1 MGAIAD
7 CAAKTPESQAQDLI
21 PVERAKPTDNGKSP
35 LFFPIIKLFI
45 GTVVMAKRTARLI
58 VGVDDD
64 LRIRESLQSLIESA
78 EFAYCVFP
86 SAEEF
91 LESGKLAEASC
102 VITDI
107 RMSGMNGIELQLRVR
122 RDRPDLPLI
131 FVSGHFNDETR
142 RKALAGGAF
151 ALIEKPFDGNDLLAT
166 VHRAI
171 SKVPG
176 G

>member
-1 MGAIAD
+1 MVD
-7 CAAKTPESQAQDLI
+7 
-21 PVERAKPTDNGKSP
+21 V
-35 LFFPIIKLFI
+35 
-45 GTVVMAKRTARLI
+45 I
-58 VGVDDD
+58 VGIDDD
-64 LRIRESLQSLIESA
+64 FRIRGSLQSLIESA
-78 EFAYCVFP
+78 GFAYFVFP

-122 RDRPDLPLI
+122 RDRPELPLI

-151 ALIEKPFDGNDLLAT
+151 ALIEKPIDGNDLLAT

-171 SKVPG
+171 SEAPG

>member
-1 MGAIAD
+1 MG
-7 CAAKTPESQAQDLI
+7 E
-21 PVERAKPTDNGKSP
+21 
-35 LFFPIIKLFI
+35 
-45 GTVVMAKRTARLI
+45 RTARLI
-58 VGVDDD
+58 IGVDDD

-78 EFAYCVFP
+78 GFAYLVFS

-91 LESGKLAEASC
+91 LQSGKLAEASC

-107 RMSGMNGIELQLRVR
+107 RMSGMNGIELQLCVR
-122 RDRPDLPLI
+122 RERPDLPLI

-151 ALIEKPFDGNDLLAT
+151 ALIEKPFDGNDFLAT

-171 SKVPG
+171 SKAPG